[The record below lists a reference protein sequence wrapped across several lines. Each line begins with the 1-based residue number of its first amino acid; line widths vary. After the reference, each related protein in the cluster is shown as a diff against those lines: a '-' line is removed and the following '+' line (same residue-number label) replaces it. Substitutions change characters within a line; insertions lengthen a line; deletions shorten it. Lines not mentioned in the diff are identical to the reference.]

1 MGAKVEHPS
10 THFGQWIPN
19 RSDLLIGLESE
30 AEEQD
35 IPIVG
40 PVVRGQVIQPTD
52 DNLLNPAGWVN
63 LSFRSTVNHLRL
75 KPKAWG
81 PRIQGFEGSSEM
93 SI

>member
-10 THFGQWIPN
+10 RHFGQWIPH

-40 PVVRGQVIQPTD
+40 PVVRCQVIQPTD

-63 LSFRSTVNHLRL
+63 LSF
-75 KPKAWG
+75 
-81 PRIQGFEGSSEM
+81 
-93 SI
+93 